1 MSKKSF
7 YIKKKKK
14 SIPTGLIEDSNMAAV
29 SLFGETNTANVT
41 SCNNKH
47 RAVLLYVNVNWD
59 RPTHRWLRALL
70 FTNSV
75 NLLYVQ
81 GLCMWDGFT
90 VYRRYPRRLESLT
103 VCRCHYKGRPSST
116 VMSRAWILVRSG
128 SELAPLRSEAW
139 HISNWTNQ
147 ATVFFFSASLKI
159 N

>member
-14 SIPTGLIEDSNMAAV
+14 INSYGINRGLEHGRHFIDW
-29 SLFGETNTANVT
+29 ETNTADVT

-47 RAVLLYVNVNWD
+47 CAFLLYVSVNWD

-70 FTNSV
+70 FPNSV

-116 VMSRAWILVRSG
+116 VMSRAWILVRWG

-139 HISNWTNQ
+139 HISNWANQ

>member
-7 YIKKKKK
+7 YIKKKKIN
-14 SIPTGLIEDSNMAAV
+14 SYRINRGLEHGRRFIDW
-29 SLFGETNTANVT
+29 ETNTADVT

-47 RAVLLYVNVNWD
+47 CAFLLYVSVNWD

-103 VCRCHYKGRPSST
+103 VCRCHYKARPSST
-116 VMSRAWILVRSG
+116 VMSG

-139 HISNWTNQ
+139 HISNWANQ
-147 ATVFFFSASLKI
+147 ATVFFFSAPA
-159 N
+159 